1 MGQTVKVQSIE
12 VLLLRME
19 SFDPFAVLGLE
30 RRFDLDAAAVDRAY
44 LERSAASHPDMAA
57 QHAMADMGSE
67 DDEQIAELNR
77 ARQVLGDPEQRAVV
91 LWKLWGG
98 VESKDMPAEFLMEM
112 MEVREEIERAA
123 GDKAAG
129 AKWELW
135 AADRRGE
142 HQRNVGA
149 QFAKLVP
156 GASANAAILKQIK
169 MELNAW
175 RYVERLIE
183 QL

>member
-1 MGQTVKVQSIE
+1 
-12 VLLLRME
+12 ME

-44 LERSAASHPDMAA
+44 LERSAALHPDMLA
-57 QHAMADMGSE
+57 QHAIADMGGEE
-67 DDEQIAELNR
+67 DERIAELNH

-98 VESKDMPAEFLMEM
+98 VESKDMPPGFLMQM
-112 MEVREEIERAA
+112 MEVREEIEQAA
-123 GDKAAG
+123 GDRAA
-129 AKWELW
+129 AEKWERW
-135 AADRRGE
+135 ASARRGE
-142 HQRNVGA
+142 YQMSVGES
-149 QFAKLVP
+149 FAKLAA
-156 GASANAAILKQIK
+156 GSSANAATLKQIK
-169 MELNAW
+169 MELNGW